1 MKPSQIIVPLLVSLG
16 ISPLLLLTH
25 YQLENS
31 GPLNSHYIEV
41 YLLYSIKF
49 ITDNLFQMFRV
60 FNAAKSPAIE
70 AVESALLQMLFKVA
84 IQQPLGLALQEFSQT
99 WKSIKLLCAE
109 ELLKPEVIGHFDVIR
124 NIGVWSKFVFS
135 ICANFYYSS
144 KGYFF

>member
-1 MKPSQIIVPLLVSLG
+1 
-16 ISPLLLLTH
+16 
-25 YQLENS
+25 
-31 GPLNSHYIEV
+31 
-41 YLLYSIKF
+41 
-49 ITDNLFQMFRV
+49 MFRV

-84 IQQPLGLALQEFSQT
+84 IQQPLASALQEFSQT

-124 NIGVWSKFVFS
+124 NIGMWSKFVFS